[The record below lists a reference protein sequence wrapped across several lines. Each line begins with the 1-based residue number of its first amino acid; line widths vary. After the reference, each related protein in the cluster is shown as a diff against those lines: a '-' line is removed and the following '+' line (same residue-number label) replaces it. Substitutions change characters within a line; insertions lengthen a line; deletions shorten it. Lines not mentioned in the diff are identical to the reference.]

1 MVKKSKS
8 KTKSPQ
14 KVKIAKANIAE
25 LQESRDGGEIA
36 LLGFTYQYL
45 YSCYLMLTQMDN
57 TTTFY
62 LEGVEDIDFIRCLG
76 ASDSTV
82 HIQLKYSSVKQDASF
97 LKDVLKNFL
106 EAYLID
112 KHRNFKLVYDFSIAK
127 GHFSNLIDGTV
138 DEPTFLYWYNIVTK
152 IKNDNSH
159 WNWSDFSFSDFLS
172 KLSFEN
178 KIKDSLEREI
188 EAVLIETYDIVTDN
202 IKLFANSIKYFC
214 LETMTQRKGICK
226 SDLDNLIQSV
236 KDDIA
241 KGAFNPALG
250 WIKKIDYTPSASGT
264 DVSYYEGKK
273 ATPQDIANCLPVRRS
288 QLEQLV
294 LKSIS
299 KNAVTV
305 IKASSGQGKTTMALQ
320 TCFTLLNE
328 YTIYQLRW
336 CSDAKEL
343 DNIVRFFK
351 ARIRLGEKPIILLD
365 NLDAQLSEWNR
376 LVQLFQEDICSHYKF
391 LITAREIDWYNYGN
405 DISNIKSMEVIKLTL
420 GEADALEIFNVLQ
433 GAKKIHPTVNTW
445 RKAWEQVSDRRLLIE
460 YVYLLT
466 HGEMLSD
473 RISHQISQIGSSING
488 NIKCELL
495 RLVCFADICGVRLSL
510 RHLIADFT
518 PKISCDISELLK
530 SIENEFLIKVDSAS
544 KYIEGLHP
552 VRSKH
557 IVTSLHEF
565 YEIDDTALQVLCM
578 CERNYFPKLFSCLPL
593 YITSKNE
600 FYTKVVDAL
609 WNPTDLGSYTQGL
622 RGLFSG
628 SVMLYYREQKAAFDD
643 ANIHG
648 GLFLLSSELSPFTK
662 VDEFDVSI
670 STLDSIQKTLP
681 DNKNIKYL
689 CELRDRIPKYVLSET
704 DIHCF
709 SEKLFFKLRGNKL
722 FETIEDI
729 SSYSDIMYW
738 IYNIDNQFNLS
749 GEICLKNL
757 WKNNVMVSYDALARI
772 FYTCFCGN
780 EKEYR
785 TFVGEYIDDIL
796 QYLKEKTNSLRVYLS
811 EDSNEIHVEYILLA
825 SSIKNANSESV
836 SRLTSICRTLP
847 IFNVYCADALKPTI
861 NMLEGYKVPD
871 DAHKNIPVRNI
882 VITFHQEFNL
892 LWNKTLMSNY
902 ECDTILEWMEHW
914 FSVRKNI
921 CIMLDKSSACVY
933 HLLGK
938 KKLGSL
944 ATEVDTLRETIRRDT
959 ICELMF
965 PHEDRP
971 FEEKSAL
978 PKGFIHVKS
987 KYFSSIDNFGNQF
1000 YGFLLKKEDDVRLAM
1015 VNIKTAREYLS
1026 AMQNLFGEM
1035 TTKYKLLIAEHATL
1049 CNHEQNAL
1057 EQIIMACLYYEKH
1070 APNEYF
1076 SKYQVKAWYKGY
1088 YKQLLTTNEL
1098 QLSALSENFK
1108 VIFPQR
1114 YLQDGILTNYPVIIQ
1129 ELDFSDEDMLLRV
1142 MCSCLGFAESCFDY
1156 LVLMSF
1162 DSHGKIARGGLKF
1175 SKSTFVII
1183 QNALENDYSQP
1194 DGSFL
1199 PFPID
1204 ITPQIVDCFGPGYE
1218 LASAIVTGYEGIDR
1232 IAELL
1237 WAYTKVQE
1245 LLTDE
1250 RDIQYRKRTEET
1262 LKNEILAM
1270 LSLYKDKIL
1279 SDDLKSIQSLCDRVI
1294 QGQRFGNDEM
1304 NKFCKDL
1311 TLVNDQSR
1319 PAFNEQ

>member
-8 KTKSPQ
+8 KTKSSP
-14 KVKIAKANIAE
+14 KIKIAKATIAE
-25 LQESRDGGEIA
+25 LQESRNGGEVA

-45 YSCYLMLTQMDN
+45 YSCYLILTQMDN

-62 LEGVEDIDFIRCLG
+62 LEGIEDIDYIRCLG
-76 ASDSTV
+76 ESATPV
-82 HIQLKYSSVKQDASF
+82 HIQLKYSSVRQDASF

-112 KHRNFKLVYDFSIAK
+112 KHRNFKLVYDFSVAK
-127 GHFSNLIDGTV
+127 GHFSNLIDGKV
-138 DEPTFLYWYNIVTK
+138 DEATFLYWNNIVTE
-152 IKNDNSH
+152 IRDNNSH

-172 KLSFEN
+172 RLSFEY
-178 KIKDSLEREI
+178 KIKDSLEKEI
-188 EAVLIETYDIVTDN
+188 EAVLIDTYNIVTDN
-202 IKLFANSIKYFC
+202 IKLFANSLKYCC

-226 SDLDNLIQSV
+226 ADLDNLIQSV

-250 WIKKIDYTPSASGT
+250 WIKKIDYTSSAPGT
-264 DVSYYEGKK
+264 DTGYYEGKK
-273 ATPQDIANCLPVRRS
+273 ATPQDIADGLPVRRY
-288 QLEQLV
+288 QLEKVV

-305 IKASSGQGKTTMALQ
+305 IKASSGQGKTTLALQ
-320 TCFTLLNE
+320 TCFNLIDE

-336 CSDAKEL
+336 CSDAKDL
-343 DNIVRFFK
+343 DNIVQFFK
-351 ARIRLGEKPIILLD
+351 ARIRVGEKPIILLD

-376 LVQLFQEDICSHYKF
+376 LAQLFQEDICSHYKF
-391 LITAREIDWYNYGN
+391 LITTREIDWYNYGN
-405 DISNIKSMEVIKLTL
+405 DISNIKSMEVIKLAL
-420 GEADALEIFNVLQ
+420 DEADALGIFNVLQ
-433 GAKKIHPTVNTW
+433 GAKKIHPTVKTW

-466 HGEMLSD
+466 HGEMLAD
-473 RISHQISQIGSSING
+473 RISHQISQIGSSLNG

-510 RHLIADFT
+510 RHLIADLR
-518 PKISCDISELLK
+518 PKVSCDISELLK
-530 SIENEFLIKVDSAS
+530 SIENEFLIKVDSES

-565 YEIDDTALQVLCM
+565 YEIDDTALQVLSI
-578 CERNYFPKLFSCLPL
+578 CERNYLPKLFSCLPL
-593 YITSKNE
+593 HISSKNE
-600 FYTKVVDAL
+600 FYKKVVDLL
-609 WNPTDLGSYTQGL
+609 WNPADLGSYTQGL

-628 SVMLYYREQKAAFDD
+628 SVMQYYCEQKATFDD
-643 ANIHG
+643 ANIYG

-662 VDEFDVSI
+662 FDKFDVSI
-670 STLDSIQKTLP
+670 STLDSMQKTLP

-689 CELRDRIPKYVLSET
+689 CELRNRIPKFVLSET

-709 SEKLFFKLRGNKL
+709 SEKLFLKLTGSKL

-738 IYNIDNQFNLS
+738 IYNIDNNFNLS
-749 GEICLKNL
+749 GEIPLKSL
-757 WKNNVMVSYDALARI
+757 WEHNAQVSYDALALI
-772 FYTCFCGN
+772 MYTCFCGN

-785 TFVGEYIDDIL
+785 AFVGKYIDNIL
-796 QYLKEKTNSLRVYLS
+796 QYLKEKTNSLRVYLN
-811 EDSNEIHVEYILLA
+811 EAGDEIHVEYILLA
-825 SSIKNANSESV
+825 SNIKRANSESV
-836 SRLTSICRTLP
+836 SRLTLICRMLP
-847 IFNVYCADALKPTI
+847 VFNVYCADALKPTI
-861 NMLEGYKVPD
+861 DMLEGYKVAD
-871 DAHKNIPVRNI
+871 DAHKAMPLRNI
-882 VITFHQEFNL
+882 VITFHQEFNS

-914 FSVRKNI
+914 FSIRKNI
-921 CIMLDKSSACVY
+921 CILLDKYSACVY
-933 HLLGK
+933 QLLGK

-944 ATEVDTLRETIRRDT
+944 ATEVDTLREVIRRDT
-959 ICELMF
+959 ICELKF

-978 PKGFIHVKS
+978 PEGFSQVKGN
-987 KYFSSIDNFGNQF
+987 YFSSIENFGNQF
-1000 YGFLLKKEDDVRLAM
+1000 LGFLLKKEGDARLVM

-1035 TTKYKLLIAEHATL
+1035 TGKYKQLVAEHATL

-1057 EQIIMACLYYEKH
+1057 EQIFMACLYYERH
-1070 APNEYF
+1070 TPNKYF
-1076 SKYQVKAWYKGY
+1076 SKYQVKAWYESY
-1088 YKQLLTTNEL
+1088 YKQLLAINEL

-1108 VIFPQR
+1108 VIFPQH

-1129 ELDFSDEDMLLRV
+1129 ELNFSDEAMLLSV

-1156 LVLMSF
+1156 LVLMSCN
-1162 DSHGKIARGGLKF
+1162 SNGKIVRGGLKF
-1175 SKSTFVII
+1175 SKSAFVII
-1183 QNALENDYSQP
+1183 QNALENDDPQP
-1194 DGSFL
+1194 DSSFL

-1218 LASAIVTGYEGIDR
+1218 LASAMVTGYEGIDR

-1250 RDIQYRKRTEET
+1250 RDIQYRKRTEENLKSKLWAT
-1262 LKNEILAM
+1262 LA
-1270 LSLYKDKIL
+1270 LYKDKIL
-1279 SDDLKSIQSLCDRVI
+1279 SDDFKSIQSLCDRVI
-1294 QGQRFGNDEM
+1294 QGQWFGNDEI
-1304 NKFCKDL
+1304 NKFYKAL
-1311 TLVNDQSR
+1311 MLVNDQSR
-1319 PAFNEQ
+1319 PIFNEL